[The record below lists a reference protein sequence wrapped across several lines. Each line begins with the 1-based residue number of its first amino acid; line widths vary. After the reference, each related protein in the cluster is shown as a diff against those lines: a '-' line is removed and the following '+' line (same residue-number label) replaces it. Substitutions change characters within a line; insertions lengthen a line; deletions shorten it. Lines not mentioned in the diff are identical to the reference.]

1 MLATILLILGI
12 ACLIA
17 FWMFLVPHYN
27 GTEYTLG
34 IGSSY
39 SPIAQYQALP
49 KAVSVAVP
57 EPTVPTAPTVPEKS
71 QKKRN
76 FIPSEN
82 FKGGKPGYVFKKDKQ
97 GIGYY
102 RDRHVSF
109 NESENEVRLYNTGD
123 PPVNTRHTQ
132 IV

>member
-1 MLATILLILGI
+1 MLIAILLILGVG
-12 ACLIA
+12 CLVA

-27 GTEYTLG
+27 GTKYTLG

-39 SPIAQYQALP
+39 SPIVQYQALS
-49 KAVSVAVP
+49 KAEPPAPPPAPPVSGK
-57 EPTVPTAPTVPEKS
+57 T
-71 QKKRN
+71 QKPQN
-76 FIPSEN
+76 FIPSEI
-82 FKGGKPGYVFKKDKQ
+82 FKGKKSGYVFKKDKQ

>member
-1 MLATILLILGI
+1 MFTILLILGI

-17 FWMFLVPHYN
+17 FWMFAVPHYN
-27 GTEYTLG
+27 GNDYTLG

-39 SPIAQYQALP
+39 TPIAQYQALP
-49 KAVSVAVP
+49 KA
-57 EPTVPTAPTVPEKS
+57 EPPAPPPPAPPVPEKT
-71 QKKRN
+71 QKPQN
-76 FIPSEN
+76 FIPSES
-82 FKGGKPGYVFKKDKQ
+82 FAGEKSGYVFKKDKQ

-123 PPVNTRHTQ
+123 SPVNTRHTQ

>member
-27 GTEYTLG
+27 GTDYTFG

-49 KAVSVAVP
+49 KA
-57 EPTVPTAPTVPEKS
+57 EPPAPTPAPPVPEKT
-71 QKKRN
+71 QKPQN
-76 FIPSEN
+76 FIPSES
-82 FKGGKPGYVFKKDKQ
+82 FAGEKPGYVFKKDKQ